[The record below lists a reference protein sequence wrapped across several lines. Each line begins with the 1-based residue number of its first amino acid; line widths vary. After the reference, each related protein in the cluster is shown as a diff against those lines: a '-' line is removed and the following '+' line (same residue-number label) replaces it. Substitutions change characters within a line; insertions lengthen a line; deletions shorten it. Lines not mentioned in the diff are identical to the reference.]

1 MKRFARNLPALG
13 AVVALVAGALA
24 PLPALAWGVA
34 GHRMIAA
41 EAQLLLTAAAR
52 AQVDKLLAL
61 EPGATLVSISSWADE
76 TRSRETAGWHYVNFP
91 REAGCVYVAP
101 RDCRDGDCVVG
112 AIERQEAVLASQA
125 PDAEKLVALKYLVHF
140 VGDVHQPLHA
150 GYADDKGGN
159 AFQVRFEGRGTNLHA
174 VWDSGLI
181 RAWPGGADALLAAV
195 GAGAA
200 KAADA
205 STPAQWAEESCRI
218 VAAAGFYP
226 SGRGVD
232 AAYEQ
237 RMGPVLADRLAA
249 ASRRLASALN
259 VALAP
264 RDAAG

>member
-1 MKRFARNLPALG
+1 MKRFARNLLAVG

-24 PLPALAWGVA
+24 PLPALAWGA
-34 GHRMIAA
+34 EGHHMIAA
-41 EAQLLLTAAAR
+41 EAQQLLTPAAR

-61 EPGATLVSISSWADE
+61 EPGATLVSISTWADE

-91 REAGCVYVAP
+91 RDAGCVYVAP

-125 PDAEKLVALKYLVHF
+125 SDAEKLVALKYLVHF

-205 STPAQWAEESCRI
+205 STPAEWAEESCRI

-232 AAYEQ
+232 AAYAE
-237 RMGPVLADRLAA
+237 RMDPMLVGRMAAA
-249 ASRRLASALN
+249 ASRLAALLN
-259 VALAP
+259 ATLGASTT
-264 RDAAG
+264 AG